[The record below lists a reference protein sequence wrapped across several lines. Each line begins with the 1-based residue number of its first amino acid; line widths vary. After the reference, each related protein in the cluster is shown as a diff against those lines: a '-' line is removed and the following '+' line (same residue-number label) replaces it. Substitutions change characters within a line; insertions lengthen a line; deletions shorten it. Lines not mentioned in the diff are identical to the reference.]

1 MSNKSYY
8 FYPKHG
14 NVNIF
19 YGKFGVVRK
28 VETFYAR
35 IILSLQSARYAK
47 RVFMNITIE
56 SNRKKEEE
64 PQEKLF

>member
-14 NVNIF
+14 NVKIF

-28 VETFYAR
+28 IETFMHESSFHY
-35 IILSLQSARYAK
+35 
-47 RVFMNITIE
+47 RVHVMQNAY
-56 SNRKKEEE
+56 
-64 PQEKLF
+64 L